1 MGAPFEKVCFEFE
14 NYRKDF
20 LFKEIKV
27 STSITNRKEEMPK
40 LIELVRTKKI
50 DLSRSVSQK
59 LPFQKINE
67 GFEIVKNNIGNPI
80 RVVLEF
86 D

>member
-1 MGAPFEKVCFEFE
+1 M
-14 NYRKDF
+14 
-20 LFKEIKV
+20 
-27 STSITNRKEEMPK
+27 
-40 LIELVRTKKI
+40 IELVRTKKI
-50 DLSRSVSQK
+50 DLSRSVSKK
-59 LPFQKINE
+59 LPFEKINE